1 MKWLEVIK
9 LQATTDCS
17 TLLTAVI
24 QSGLTNIKA
33 YRHAVLKDDFCV
45 ILCWDSEQ
53 VEKNG
58 SIHGL
63 RLVQALREYGL
74 IDHSIWIG
82 EWK

>member
-9 LQATTDCS
+9 LQATADCS
-17 TLLTAVI
+17 TLLDAVV
-24 QSGLTNIKA
+24 QSGLTNMKA

-45 ILCWDSEQ
+45 ILYWDSEQ

-58 SIHGL
+58 SMPGL
-63 RLVQALREYGL
+63 RLVQSLREFGL

-82 EWK
+82 EWR